1 MGVILKTKQEMQ
13 KIAAAGQ
20 IIVKIFEA
28 APSFIKPG
36 ISTQDIADFA
46 ERIIRT
52 CGGIPTC
59 LGYGE
64 PPFPGAICVSVNDEV
79 VHGIP
84 HPEHII
90 ESGDLVTLD
99 IVVTLDGYC
108 ADAAR
113 TYAVGE
119 ISAENRR
126 LMETTEASFFAGLN
140 EVAIGKRLG
149 DLGYAVEMVAK
160 KAGFG
165 VVQELCGHGIGRDM
179 HEDPNVLNYGIKGR
193 GLRFTAGMVLCCEPM
208 FTAGTRHIE
217 LLDDEWTIVTA
228 DGKNSA
234 HYENTFIITEDGVFV
249 LTMTDA
255 EHAKYN
261 LPKWSQVN

>member
-13 KIAAAGQ
+13 KIWAAGQ
-20 IIVKIFEA
+20 VIVKIFEQ
-28 APSFIKPG
+28 APNFIKPG
-36 ISTQDIADFA
+36 LSTKEIADFA
-46 ERIIRT
+46 ERIIRQS
-52 CGGIPTC
+52 GAIPTC

-84 HPEHII
+84 HPEHIV
-90 ESGDLVTLD
+90 EAGDLVTLD

-119 ISAENRR
+119 ISAADRE
-126 LMETTEASFFAGLN
+126 LMETTEASFFAGLK

-149 DLGYAVEMVAK
+149 DLGHAVETVAK
-160 KAGFG
+160 KAGYG

-179 HEDPNVLNYGIKGR
+179 HEDPNVLNYGLAGR
-193 GLRFTAGMVLCCEPM
+193 GQRFTPGMVLCCEPM
-208 FTAGTRHIE
+208 FTAGSRHIE
-217 LLDDEWTIVTA
+217 ILDDDWTIVTA

-234 HYENTFIITEDGVFV
+234 HYENTFVITDEGVFV
-249 LTMTDA
+249 FTMTEA
-255 EHAKYN
+255 ELKKYN
-261 LPKWSQVN
+261 LPKWPQVN